1 MQRSLCRLLRSQ
13 WESVPIQLGRHV
25 VLATWQSFGTCKVF
39 VECTVAW
46 FRVPSI
52 GVFQNATATMPV
64 TLWGAIKP
72 LELNAG
78 EAIHK
83 HVVAQHFPE
92 TPVVL

>member
-1 MQRSLCRLLRSQ
+1 M
-13 WESVPIQLGRHV
+13 
-25 VLATWQSFGTCKVF
+25 
-39 VECTVAW
+39 AW